1 MKIKAK
7 LTSSDLKRA
16 ADEVTAY
23 ANNLPNRVMTVL
35 QRLADKGI
43 SAGKTIIGNFG
54 KYVTFSKRTEGLGVV
69 IVAQETGVIV
79 SEWLRHD
86 ERVEA
91 EVSPL
96 LMAEFG
102 AGSHAVIWEGTKAN
116 TDTLPD
122 GTKIG
127 RGTFPDQTHAF
138 QNTWWYM
145 DVNQQWHQ
153 VSGVTPT
160 RPLYHAVME
169 IIAQVDATAKEVF
182 GNG

>member
-1 MKIKAK
+1 MEIRAK

-43 SAGKTIIGNFG
+43 NVAEQTIDWYGN
-54 KYVTFSKRTEGLGVV
+54 YITFSKQTETNGVV
-69 IVAQETGVIV
+69 IVAQEVGVMI
-79 SEWLRHD
+79 SEWLRNG
-86 ERVEA
+86 EKVEA

-102 AGSHAVIWEGTKAN
+102 AGSHAVIWEGRTSN
-116 TDTLPD
+116 TEVLSD

-138 QNTWWYM
+138 QSYWHYM
-145 DVNQQWHQ
+145 DL
-153 VSGVTPT
+153 SGNWQTVTGLSPT

>member
-1 MKIKAK
+1 MEIKAK

-16 ADEVTAY
+16 ADELTAY
-23 ANNLPNRVMTVL
+23 ANNLPNRIMAVL

-43 SAGKTIIGNFG
+43 TAGETTIGNFG
-54 KYVTFSKRTEGLGVV
+54 KYVTFSKHTEGLGVV

-79 SEWLRHD
+79 SEWLRHG

-102 AGSHAVIWEGTKAN
+102 AGSHAIIWEGTKSN

-153 VSGVTPT
+153 ASGVNPT
-160 RPLYHAVME
+160 RPLHHAVME
-169 IIAQVDATAKEVF
+169 IIAQVDATAREVF